1 MDLVNTIGIIRLTIV
16 FHSKVTKYQKI
27 NFRMII
33 NTAWPTLIINFQDL
47 LKNQVYQVK
56 EVVLMMMEQNVSPVL
71 VYSALEEKRRKLARL
86 KLWIKMIFGCKVCNL
101 KCMKFLKRII
111 KIVCLNGFLAFK
123 ESIKVK
129 FLIVQTV
136 ISSKIT
142 NNFNYSFKI

>member
-1 MDLVNTIGIIRLTIV
+1 MIRNLIISKIKNLLMDLVNTIGIIRLTIV

-33 NTAWPTLIINFQDL
+33 NTAWPTSIINFQDL

-86 KLWIKMIFGCKVCNL
+86 KL
-101 KCMKFLKRII
+101 
-111 KIVCLNGFLAFK
+111 
-123 ESIKVK
+123 
-129 FLIVQTV
+129 
-136 ISSKIT
+136 
-142 NNFNYSFKI
+142 